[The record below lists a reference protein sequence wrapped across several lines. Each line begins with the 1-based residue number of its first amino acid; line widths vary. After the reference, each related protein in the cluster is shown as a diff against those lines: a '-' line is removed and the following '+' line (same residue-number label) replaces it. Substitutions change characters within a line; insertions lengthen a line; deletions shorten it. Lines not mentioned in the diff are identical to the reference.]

1 MTKLNGV
8 EFVVKTPVPCETS
21 GKITICIEPK
31 LGGSTLFSK
40 IVFSSGREGE
50 FYCHKFYRRSTIFWY
65 FLSIFMYFPVYMKM
79 CIFGIGGMSQS
90 KARSFTRFPR

>member
-8 EFVVKTPVPCETS
+8 DFVVKTPVPCETS
-21 GKITICIEPK
+21 GKITICIEQK

-65 FLSIFMYFPVYMKM
+65 FHVFSCLYEDVHIWNWWYV
-79 CIFGIGGMSQS
+79 S
-90 KARSFTRFPR
+90 K